1 MLRRFLIVLLFYP
14 LTLAAATLPPLAGED
29 QFGQPCAL
37 GKETRLLLFSHD
49 KAGSHLAMEVIERL
63 WPEGDAPMQLVVD
76 TRDVPGWV
84 MSWFMLPKLRR
95 HNTPLCLDEQ
105 GVMTQALSPQQGQVL
120 LIGLD
125 NLRVK
130 ERGGYTEV
138 DALTE
143 ALMQIPRS

>member
-1 MLRRFLIVLLFYP
+1 MFRRFLIPILFYP
-14 LTLAAATLPPLAGED
+14 LALTADPLPSLAGED

-37 GKETRLLLFSHD
+37 SADTRLLLFSHD
-49 KAGSHLAMEVIERL
+49 KAGSHLAMEAIERL
-63 WPEGDAPMQLVVD
+63 WPDGDAPMQLVVD

-95 HNTPLCLDEQ
+95 HNTPLCLDQQ
-105 GVMTQALSPQQGQVL
+105 GVMTQALSPDEGQVL

-125 NLRVK
+125 NLNIEKRAGFTV
-130 ERGGYTEV
+130 V

-143 ALMQIPRS
+143 ALERIPGA

>member
-1 MLRRFLIVLLFYP
+1 MLRRFLITLLFCP
-14 LTLAAATLPPLAGED
+14 LALAAETLPPLAGED

-37 GKETRLLLFSHD
+37 SGDTRLLLFSHD

-105 GVMTQALSPQQGQVL
+105 GVMTRALSPEEGQVL

-125 NLRVK
+125 NLSVQRQASFSDI
-130 ERGGYTEV
+130 
-138 DALTE
+138 DALSE
-143 ALMQIPRS
+143 ALEQIPRP